1 VNNRRGVTL
10 LEMLIVVALI
20 GLLAGITFPAVTS
33 GIDSL
38 RLNSATA
45 SLVGVFNEA
54 LIRAD
59 RRQQVVEVAIS
70 IRERTL
76 WLHSSQPGYEKEV
89 VLPPGISILSIQP
102 EPLQPVDGPRRFLLY
117 PGGAAPKL
125 EVVIANA
132 KNARRAVRLDPI
144 TGVAT
149 VERLER

>member
-1 VNNRRGVTL
+1 MKNRRGVTL

-33 GIDSL
+33 GIESL
-38 RLNSATA
+38 RLSSAT
-45 SLVGVFNEA
+45 SSVVGAFNEA

-70 IRERTL
+70 SRERTL
-76 WLHSSQPGYEKEV
+76 WLHSSQPGFEKRV
-89 VLPPGISILSIQP
+89 VLPPGIAILSIQP
-102 EPLQPVDGPRRFLLY
+102 EPLQPGEGLRRFLLY
-117 PGGAAPKL
+117 PGGAVPKI
-125 EVVIANA
+125 EIVIANA

-149 VERLER
+149 VQRLEP